1 MYKSP
6 DYEALG
12 FQLIKEQLVK
22 MGYPESLLEFE
33 YDPTFPIR
41 LVQTQNKCYIHC
53 IVTSIAYFPL
63 INSSEQS
70 RHCYAVGF
78 SERVLNCSKALNSV
92 CKFRFSLSDL
102 VKQYTGA

>member
-1 MYKSP
+1 VYKSP

-41 LVQTQNKCYIHC
+41 LVQIQNKCYIYC
-53 IVTSIAYFPL
+53 IVTSIAYFLSYFPYQVSTNTKQCY
-63 INSSEQS
+63 IYCNIHCIFSS
-70 RHCYAVGF
+70 H
-78 SERVLNCSKALNSV
+78 
-92 CKFRFSLSDL
+92 
-102 VKQYTGA
+102 

>member
-53 IVTSIAYFPL
+53 IVTSIAYFLSL
-63 INSSEQS
+63 IAVSSQDIVMQLDL
-70 RHCYAVGF
+70 AKGF
-78 SERVLNCSKALNSV
+78 
-92 CKFRFSLSDL
+92 
-102 VKQYTGA
+102 